1 MANHQ
6 LPVHPKL
13 AISDSPDE
21 AATIGGC
28 RAAVKTSR
36 LFLVSLAAI
45 VAPSVTNLGIA
56 AHGGK
61 L

>member
-1 MANHQ
+1 MAIHR

-21 AATIGGC
+21 AATIGSC
-28 RAAVKTSR
+28 LAAVKTSR
-36 LFLVSLAAI
+36 LFLVSLATI
-45 VAPSVTNLGIA
+45 VAPSVANFGIA